1 MRFDPAAALEQAR
14 ALARPRRVGTAA
26 NEAVIADLSD
36 RLRTYG
42 CAVEVEPFEFSA
54 IGEQA
59 IVVYVLIAQILILI
73 IFWAWGFSA
82 WGAVAPAV
90 VLVAL
95 LAGSGKI
102 YRAAARAS
110 LWPRDL
116 TGVSRLRRFWLTR
129 GQRYRTANVVAHI
142 PTPPGASSRPPL
154 LLVAHSDSKSQAL
167 PLVGRM
173 GLVALASLAALIF
186 ALLSVLRLWAPGV
199 TSAAALAGLVA
210 ILSGVPLLFLLMGG
224 SGNASP
230 GAIDNASGAGL
241 ALHLAECLCAQ
252 PPARPVTVLITG
264 AEELGLLG
272 SLAYVEAQA
281 AGSLRGAAVLNFDG
295 IGTVGRLAVVGG
307 GGGRL
312 EQAVRAACAQLGISL
327 GRLPLVGAQFDH
339 LPFADA
345 GIDALSLVTVSRAA
359 LSVHTPDDDASKLD
373 VEGFRQAGEVALK
386 VIEALR

>member
-14 ALARPRRVGTAA
+14 ALALPRRVGTAA

-42 CAVEVEPFEFSA
+42 CAVDVEPFDFSA
-54 IGEQA
+54 VGEQA

-129 GQRYRTANVVAHI
+129 GRRYRTANVVAHI
-142 PTPPGASSRPPL
+142 PTPPGAASRPPL

-210 ILSGVPLLFLLMGG
+210 ILSGVPLVFLLMAG

-241 ALHLAECLCAQ
+241 ALHLAECLCAE

-272 SLAYVEAQA
+272 SLAYVQAQA

-295 IGTVGRLAVVGG
+295 IGTAGRLALVGG
-307 GGGRL
+307 AGGPL

-359 LSVHTPDDDASKLD
+359 LSVHTPNDDMSKLD